1 MRLIIIFLQRGAR
14 RLVVLLLGLAVALA
28 GCSASGS
35 DDSDTGLTVVAT
47 TTILGDL
54 AHNIVGDHG
63 TVEVLLPTGAD
74 PHDYQ
79 PSAQQVAAMQRAD
92 LVVANGL
99 GLEEGLADV
108 LAGVRDDGTT
118 VLEVAPLVNPIPFGS
133 GGDTEDPH
141 VWFDP
146 LRMADAAVLVSD
158 QLTAIDGSVDWAS
171 AAEAYGSALA
181 IADVEIQTI
190 LSAVAEPNRRLVTN
204 HDALEY
210 FAQRYGFEVVG
221 TVIPGG
227 ATLADPSSAE
237 LAAVV
242 SEIQRLGVPAIF
254 AETTEP
260 AVLADAVA
268 AEVGGDIE
276 VVLLYTGSLGEPG
289 SGADTL
295 IDMLLTNA
303 RRIADALS

>member
-1 MRLIIIFLQRGAR
+1 MDRTGR
-14 RLVVLLLGLAVALA
+14 RKLPYVLLLLLGFAVATAGCGGNTTANGDTGTGLA
-28 GCSASGS
+28 
-35 DDSDTGLTVVAT
+35 VVAT

-54 AHNIVGDHG
+54 ARNVVGDHG
-63 TVEVLLPTGAD
+63 TVEVLLPIGAD

-108 LAGVRDDGTT
+108 LASVGEDGANI
-118 VLEVAPLVNPIPFGS
+118 LEIAPRLDPIPFDSEGES
-133 GGDTEDPH
+133 DDPH

-146 LRMADAAVLVSD
+146 LRMSGAAELVADELA
-158 QLTAIDGSVDWAS
+158 AIDGSVDWA
-171 AAEAYGSALA
+171 AAATAYGSELA
-181 IADVEIQTI
+181 TADEAIRTI
-190 LSAVAEPNRRLVTN
+190 LSSVAEPNRRLVTN
-204 HDALEY
+204 HDALGY
-210 FAQRYGFEVVG
+210 FAQRYGFEIVG

-242 SEIQRLGVPAIF
+242 EAIKRLGVSAIF

-260 AVLADAVA
+260 SVLADAVA
-268 AEVGGDIE
+268 AEVGGNIE
-276 VVLLYTGSLGEPG
+276 VVLLYTGSLGEPD

-295 IDMLLTNA
+295 IGMLLTNA
-303 RRIADALS
+303 RRIAAALS